1 MNSTIALVFTLA
13 IWTLLIAVFLRALVS
28 WFPIRQ
34 DNEFVRLLD
43 MVTEPLIG
51 PVRRVVPRIGMF
63 DISGMIVI
71 VVLYVM
77 LQVIRIA
84 ENQ

>member
-1 MNSTIALVFTLA
+1 MNSSIALVFSLA
-13 IWTLLIAVFLRALVS
+13 IWALLIAVFLRALVS

-43 MVTEPLIG
+43 RVTEPLID

-77 LQVIRIA
+77 LQVIQIA
-84 ENQ
+84 ADQ